1 MDNSN
6 DYQAKKS
13 NMTKQALDEIIDQ
26 MRLELTPEEI
36 PAAVERLID
45 DKHQKELEDLL
56 LKLYEQK
63 CIELKEEV
71 LAMMEE
77 KIAKQQELRKQATD
91 RKRGIDAIISRT
103 HEPMEL
109 QKLNEKKKDIDNK
122 LEKDLLE
129 TENEYMRR
137 EAQIN
142 RDVQKRNNER
152 EIRYIEELQEKQ
164 IEEKNEILLEHLP
177 DSLITHLNSQM
188 GEEDRKNM
196 EELREM
202 LKKQNEEKLA
212 EIEKKQRELEE
223 ELARQKRELDRLG
236 DLER

>member
-1 MDNSN
+1 
-6 DYQAKKS
+6 
-13 NMTKQALDEIIDQ
+13 
-26 MRLELTPEEI
+26 
-36 PAAVERLID
+36 
-45 DKHQKELEDLL
+45 
-56 LKLYEQK
+56 
-63 CIELKEEV
+63 
-71 LAMMEE
+71 
-77 KIAKQQELRKQATD
+77 
-91 RKRGIDAIISRT
+91 
-103 HEPMEL
+103 
-109 QKLNEKKKDIDNK
+109 
-122 LEKDLLE
+122 
-129 TENEYMRR
+129 MRR

-164 IEEKNEILLEHLP
+164 IDEKNQILLEHLP

-196 EELREM
+196 EELRET

-212 EIEKKQRELEE
+212 EMEKKQRELEE